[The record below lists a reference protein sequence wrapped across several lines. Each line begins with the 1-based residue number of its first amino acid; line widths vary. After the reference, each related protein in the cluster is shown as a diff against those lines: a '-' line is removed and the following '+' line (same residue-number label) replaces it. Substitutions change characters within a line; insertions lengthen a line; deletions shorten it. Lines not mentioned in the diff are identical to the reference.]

1 MFRLTAK
8 PALSL
13 AYFAYFGVLGIF
25 VPYFGLFLDGRG
37 YQSAQIGL
45 LLALVTAT
53 RIVGPALWGTLADRT
68 ANPLGIMRFGASIAI
83 VAWLSSLVDFGFW
96 PLLLGFAVFSFF
108 WTAILPQ
115 LEVCTF
121 HSLNDDTGS
130 YSKIRTFGSIGY
142 IVLVM
147 LGGWLYQRFG
157 SEFMP
162 GTALLF
168 LFLLLLSLVNLPPM
182 PPPPSKDQPKLSFA
196 ELFSSKVLWQFMAAA
211 FLLQMSF
218 APFYGFFT
226 LYSRDLGYSG
236 TLTGLFIGLAV
247 LAEIIAFYY
256 AGRILQRFSFR
267 RLLACCYGLTVIRWL
282 MLAFV
287 ADSPWLL
294 ALSMLFHAGSFAIAH
309 SCAMQFIQQ
318 FFPKAQRGRGQAFYA
333 GIIYGGGGALG
344 AYISGISWQNGLG
357 AEQTYVLA
365 AIAACFAAILAWC
378 LPKQMPKAALV

>member
-1 MFRLTAK
+1 MYQLSTK

-37 YQSAQIGL
+37 FDSKQIGF

-53 RIVGPALWGTLADRT
+53 RIVGPALWGTLADKT
-68 ANPLGIMRFGASIAI
+68 AQPLKIMRLGAAIA
-83 VAWLSSLVDFGFW
+83 VLAWFSSFIDAGYW
-96 PLLLGFAVFSFF
+96 PLLLGFALFSFF

-115 LEVCTF
+115 LEVSTF
-121 HSLNDDTGS
+121 HALNDDAGA
-130 YSKIRTFGSIGY
+130 YSKIRTFGSVGY
-142 IVLVM
+142 IILVM
-147 LGGWLYQRFG
+147 LGGWLYQQFG

-162 GTALLF
+162 ATATLF
-168 LFLLLLSLVNLPPM
+168 LFLLLLSLLNLPAI
-182 PPPPSKDQPKLSFA
+182 PPLQPHQQHKQPLGQLFKSKT
-196 ELFSSKVLWQFMAAA
+196 LWQFMGAA

-236 TLTGLFIGLAV
+236 TVTGLFIGLAV

-256 AGRILQRFSFR
+256 AGAILQRWRFR
-267 RLLACCYGLTVIRWL
+267 SLLALCYGLTAIRWL
-282 MLAFV
+282 LVAFL
-287 ADSPWLL
+287 ADSPLIL
-294 ALSMLFHAGSFAIAH
+294 AASMLLHAGSFALAH

-344 AYISGISWQNGLG
+344 AFIAGISWNNGVG
-357 AEQTYVLA
+357 ASQTYTLA
-365 AIAACFAAILAWC
+365 AVAAFFAMLLAIT
-378 LPKQMPKAALV
+378 LPRQMPRSELT

>member
-1 MFRLTAK
+1 MQKLAAK

-37 YQSAQIGL
+37 FDSAQIGL

-68 ANPLGIMRFGASIAI
+68 ANPLRIMRLGAAIAI
-83 VAWLSSLVDFGFW
+83 LAWFSSFIDAGFW
-96 PLLLGFAVFSFF
+96 PLLLGFALFSFF

-121 HSLNDDTGS
+121 HTLNDDAGA
-130 YSKIRTFGSIGY
+130 YSRIRTFGSVGY
-142 IVLVM
+142 IILVM
-147 LGGWLYQRFG
+147 LGGWLYQQFG

-162 GTALLF
+162 ATAS
-168 LFLLLLSLVNLPPM
+168 LFLLLLLLSLLNLPAM
-182 PPPPSKDQPKLSFA
+182 PAPQSRAQRKLSFA
-196 ELFSSKVLWQFMAAA
+196 ELFSSKVLWQFMGAA

-236 TLTGLFIGLAV
+236 TVTGLFIGIAV
-247 LAEIIAFYY
+247 LAEIVAFYY
-256 AGRILQRFSFR
+256 AGAILQRYRFR
-267 RLLACCYGLTVIRWL
+267 TLLGLCYGLTVLRWL
-282 MLAFV
+282 MVAFLAH
-287 ADSPWLL
+287 SPL
-294 ALSMLFHAGSFAIAH
+294 ALVLSMLLHAGSFAIAH
-309 SCAMQFIQQ
+309 CCAMQFIQQ

-333 GIIYGGGGALG
+333 GLIYGGGGALG
-344 AYISGISWQNGLG
+344 AYIAGISWQNGAG
-357 AEQTYVLA
+357 ASHTYVLA
-365 AIAACFAAILAWC
+365 AVAAFLAMLLAVS
-378 LPKQMPKAALV
+378 LPRQMPRAE